1 MTFRTDMQD
10 LVTELL
16 AEFGTTGQL
25 EFPTT
30 GTYDASTRRATETL
44 VLIDAAT
51 SVKTGHLRL
60 NNQVEVARSADGRF
74 AAEPGDDE
82 IDGVDPSGARAIAA
96 GTAAIVGLKNFA
108 DARFFNNVPY
118 APYLEFGTDKIAPRA
133 MYARAAAAIEAKY
146 QQVTLDPARGR
157 VGLKGGNA

>member
-1 MTFRTDMQD
+1 MRPSTGDQNADLFLREMDQDMAAALQD
-10 LVTELL
+10 GRQI
-16 AEFGTTGQL
+16 AQQI
-25 EFPTT
+25 
-30 GTYDASTRRATETL
+30 ATETL

-60 NNQVEVARSADGRF
+60 NNQVERSADGRF

>member
-1 MTFRTDMQD
+1 MRGPTGDANADAFLREMDQDMAAALQD
-10 LVTELL
+10 GRQI
-16 AEFGTTGQL
+16 AQQI
-25 EFPTT
+25 
-30 GTYDASTRRATETL
+30 ATETL

-51 SVKTGHLRL
+51 PVKTGHLRL

-82 IDGVDPSGARAIAA
+82 IEGVDPSGARAIAA
-96 GTAAIVGLKNFA
+96 GTAAIVNLKNFA
-108 DARFFNNVPY
+108 DVRFFNNTPY